1 MHKSGLIDLQVL
13 LAVAR
18 RQSFRAAALE
28 LEMSAS
34 AVSSA
39 VAGLEARLGS
49 RLFHRTTRSVA
60 LTDAGQ
66 QFVDEITPAVK
77 QIQDAMATVND
88 RRASPSG
95 TLRINSSLGA
105 ALMGLFPLMGEFAQR
120 YPDVSLDIV
129 TEGKMV
135 DIVAEGFDAGLRP
148 SHLVPKDMIP
158 VPLNQDVALCIV
170 GSPDY
175 FARYPQPRKPADLA
189 RHRCIRARLPN
200 GAASPWQL
208 LAKGETLHVDVPGAQ
223 IFDAPQL
230 MREAARHGMGLAQLA
245 HWYVADDIAR
255 GELLP
260 VLNAYAPRL
269 PGLCLYYS
277 GHRHLPA
284 ALRALIDLVHE
295 VRQRPNTPPAKSFV

>member
-28 LEMSAS
+28 LDMSTS

-66 QFVDEITPAVK
+66 QFADAIAPAVK
-77 QIQDAMATVND
+77 QIQDAMLTVND
-88 RRASPSG
+88 RRATPTG

-105 ALMGLFPLMGEFAQR
+105 ALMAYAPLMAEFSRR
-120 YPDVSLDIV
+120 YPDVTLDIV
-129 TEGKMV
+129 TEGQMV

-148 SHLVPKDMIP
+148 SHLVPKDMVR
-158 VPLNQDVALCIV
+158 VPLNYEVPLVIV
-170 GSPDY
+170 GSRSYLAQHAP
-175 FARYPQPRKPADLA
+175 PRQVADLA
-189 RHRCIRARLPN
+189 QHRCIRARLPN
-200 GAASPWQL
+200 GALSPWQL
-208 LAKGETLHVDVPGAQ
+208 VSKKKPIQVDVPGSQ
-223 IFDAPQL
+223 VFDAPLL
-230 MREAARHGMGLAQLA
+230 MREAARSGTGLAQLA
-245 HWYVADDIAR
+245 HWYVADDIAK
-255 GELLP
+255 GELLT
-260 VLNAYAPRL
+260 VLDSHAPQL

-277 GHRHLPA
+277 GHRHVPA
-284 ALRALIDLVHE
+284 TLRALVELIHE
-295 VRQRPNTPPAKSFV
+295 LRART